1 MVPGDGRRPGP
12 DGGGGSEP
20 ADHWSRQQ
28 REAVVTATGPEP
40 RVPIEGGSDRGQ
52 LGRVGAGP
60 PHQLR
65 VLAGRL
71 VPGELVIKVQ
81 GKNVCGFTRYDI
93 EEWLKHC
100 CRDGGNCVL
109 ATVPDR
115 PGSLTGDLRT
125 YLRSRFKKGSVDHE
139 LQNTIRDH
147 LYQRTVPVTTR
158 PPRDDEVPGVDYTFL
173 TEDEFNKL
181 RQSGDLLESGE
192 YEGHLYGTP
201 RPAADPA
208 SSRSAAQSS
217 REVSGDTLLS
227 GRHPSSEGKRRRNR
241 STVEAMAAS
250 GGERQPPDSPRHRA
264 PEYRPGP
271 PQPGDGSVS
280 QGSGPVWD
288 RSETPTSELG
298 PLPDHWEKAYTEFG
312 EPYFI
317 NHETG
322 TSHWLDPR
330 LARVQKQSLEECGDN
345 ELPYGWERIDD
356 PAYGTYYIDHMN
368 RRTQYENPVHE
379 ARRQPPQ
386 PEPGP
391 EAPTSGN
398 NTFPR
403 QKKGSESVS
412 GAAEAG
418 SGSGSVPGAPEEGAA
433 PPPPRR
439 STSEWQLPER
449 PRSPGRGHSLLPCL
463 PCLGAEKTDSL
474 APVYARHVYS
484 RPRKKPS
491 RHTQRLSARS
501 LTESFPSAT
510 STPTLPKASFALG
523 RPFPAAAHA
532 HSASDPAVWRPA
544 EPGQPP
550 TLGQTIVPRF
560 ARPVFPSRMHYQN
573 VHFERRLSGG
583 EEPAGLVTSPAE
595 YLRTPAYVGYSLP
608 DIAASSQLAAYRPG
622 SPAGAPAADGQRPFF
637 TREPS
642 ALGGQTIR
650 TTLCKSPQGLGFTIV
665 GGDNDEEEFLQIKS
679 VVPGGPSDRDGR
691 LQTGDVLVY
700 VNGQCVL
707 GYTHR
712 DMVHMFQTIA
722 VGELV
727 QLEVC
732 RGYPLPFDPDDP
744 DTEIVTTMAVNSAD
758 GGYLPRSRSSAENG
772 YGRRGDTPPL
782 AEYGVNASKS
792 MPDLSGGG
800 GGGQRSEGIHRPSSV
815 DLLSDGVPRP
825 APKPRFLTVSIAKG
839 DAGFGFTIADS
850 AHGQKVKKILDRGR
864 CADLQEGDIL
874 VQINGVPLKAMPHA
888 DVVQVLKD
896 CPLYRDST
904 MTVQRGGTVGGGR
917 RASQPSLHPQRSRTP
932 TGDPYSS
939 ETSESAALAERAY
952 PPDGQPDSLLYTA
965 DGRPEEPPYPPYP
978 GPPDGRG
985 FEPYHERSGYHPA
998 DRAPAHRTD
1007 RPAYRYAEYDPEP
1020 VHRAADSGYGGSQ
1033 SHRVPDPGYGPPPGH
1048 AEPYRPGPPPYWG
1061 GPGPG
1066 YGDGWPGER
1075 PPADGRGYG
1084 GNYGDYPAPASPRHG
1099 TQPFSYHRPNG
1110 PAARPGP
1117 PPASAHHQRRKQST
1131 SFEQEQPAPASV
1143 PRLPR
1148 PHWVETSVTL
1158 DRHETGFG
1166 FRIVGG
1172 TEEGSQVSIGHIV
1185 PGGAADLDGRLQTGD
1200 EIIYVDGQLVIGS
1213 SHHHVVQLM
1222 SRAGGRVQL
1231 GVRRLLSP
1239 AARPRHAPPAPA
1251 YPYEVTVTRGA
1262 GEGFGFVIISSA
1274 GRVGATIG
1282 RVLDGSPA
1290 ARCGRLFVGDRV
1302 LAVNGTPIAG
1312 LHHDQVVTLI
1322 KEGGLRVTLTLG
1334 PPTDDSSST
1343 ASTPQKEEHQLGDGA
1358 PGDGELH
1365 TIQFQRGHRGFG
1377 FSIRGGREFNM
1388 PLYVLR
1394 IAENGPAAL
1403 DGRLRVGDQILEIN
1417 HNSARDLTH
1426 ADAIEL
1432 IKDGGSA
1439 VRLLV
1444 RRGGRL
1450 PQVLS
1455 DQSVPSSLTPS
1466 SAGGSSSL
1474 CQPYPPA
1481 GHGGYHPA
1489 AHGFTHGADGYPA
1502 AHGYPSSQTSGYP
1515 SSQPSSY
1522 SSSQPG
1528 GYPTSHSYPALTNGG
1543 RPLANGHP
1551 PGLGAYG
1558 RPAPPLGQSSPLAAD
1573 GAGYWRRPAHQ

>member
-386 PEPGP
+386 PVDTAGSPEPGP

-439 STSEWQLPER
+439 ST
-449 PRSPGRGHSLLPCL
+449 
-463 PCLGAEKTDSL
+463 
-474 APVYARHVYS
+474 
-484 RPRKKPS
+484 
-491 RHTQRLSARS
+491 
-501 LTESFPSAT
+501 
-510 STPTLPKASFALG
+510 
-523 RPFPAAAHA
+523 
-532 HSASDPAVWRPA
+532 
-544 EPGQPP
+544 
-550 TLGQTIVPRF
+550 
-560 ARPVFPSRMHYQN
+560 N
-573 VHFERRLSGG
+573 
-583 EEPAGLVTSPAE
+583 
-595 YLRTPAYVGYSLP
+595 
-608 DIAASSQLAAYRPG
+608 
-622 SPAGAPAADGQRPFF
+622 GQRPFF